1 MVGNGESDGDHR
13 IATFAASNFS
23 MDIMRYENTLSAA
36 RSLDA
41 QDPLR
46 HFHEQF
52 VFPKHP
58 MDSLT
63 SNETIHNDVRYFCGN
78 SLGLQPKTVRQAL
91 LNELDQWAE
100 HGVEGHFRGKL
111 PWMHYHKFLTQQTA
125 RLVGALPHEVVVM
138 NTLTVNLH
146 LMMASFY
153 RPTPTRYK
161 IVMEAG
167 AFPSDQYAME
177 SQVRWHGLDPEKAI
191 VEVAPRPGEDILRT
205 EDIVEIIEN
214 EGDSVA
220 LVMFGGVNYYTGQ
233 FYDLEKIV
241 SAGHGVGAKVGFDLA
256 HAAGNLPLQLH
267 EWGAD
272 FAVWCSYKYLN
283 SGPGGPSGAFVH
295 ERHANAPELP
305 RFAGWWGHDETER
318 FKMKKGFRPM
328 YGAEGWQISN
338 AQIFAFAA
346 HKASLD
352 IFDAAGMDNLRA
364 KSLQLTG
371 FLEQVLNEAN
381 NRRNLFKI
389 ITPSDPA
396 RRGCQLSLLTDE
408 RGKALFDFLAANG
421 VIADWREPNVIR
433 FAPVP
438 LYNSFEDVWQVGELI
453 ARF

>member
-1 MVGNGESDGDHR
+1 M
-13 IATFAASNFS
+13 TF
-23 MDIMRYENTLSAA
+23 ENTLAAA
-36 RSLDA
+36 RALDA

-46 HFHEQF
+46 SFREQF
-52 VFPKHP
+52 IFPKY
-58 MDSLT
+58 SQSERLT
-63 SNETIHNDVRYFCGN
+63 PSETLTNTVRYFCGN

-91 LNELDQWAE
+91 LSELDHWAE
-100 HGVEGHFRGKL
+100 HGVEGHFRGEL
-111 PWMHYHKFLTQQTA
+111 PWMHYHKFLTAQTA

-191 VEVAPRPGEDILRT
+191 VEIVPRFGEDFLQTEDILQA
-205 EDIVEIIEN
+205 IEKH
-214 EGDSVA
+214 EDSVA

-233 FYDLEKIV
+233 FYDLEKIAA
-241 SAGHGVGAKVGFDLA
+241 AGHRVGAKVGFDLA
-256 HAAGNLPLQLH
+256 HAAGNVPLRLH
-267 EWGAD
+267 DWGPD

-305 RFAGWWGHDETER
+305 RFAGWWGHDEAER

-328 YGAEGWQISN
+328 HGAEGWQISN
-338 AQIFAFAA
+338 AQIFSFAA

-364 KSLQLTG
+364 KSLRLTA
-371 FLEQVLNEAN
+371 FLAQALGEADGG
-381 NRRNLFKI
+381 RGLFKI
-389 ITPSDPA
+389 ITPSHPA
-396 RRGCQLSLLTDE
+396 QRGCQLSLLTDG
-408 RGKALFDFLAANG
+408 RGKALFDFLSANG
-421 VIADWREPNVIR
+421 IVADWREPNVIR

-438 LYNSFEDVWQVGELI
+438 LYNSFEDVWELGQLV
-453 ARF
+453 AMFPT